1 MAGHSHWAGIKHKKG
16 RQDKQRS
23 NLFSKLSREITVAA
37 KLGAKDPDSNPRLR
51 SAIQAAKQSNMPK
64 DNIERAISKS
74 EANLNETYE
83 NLRYE
88 GFGPYNV
95 ALIIESLTN
104 NKNRTAS
111 SIRTILQKNG
121 GRLGENGSTSHLFF
135 RCGVLNVKKNELNDE
150 KILELAINAGAKDCI
165 SHSDYHEILSEKE
178 DFYKVKNEI
187 EKKIKNFSY
196 SGIEWRPHNYI
207 KISKDK
213 EDIINKIIESL
224 DEDDDIQSIFVNC
237 RINL

>member
-1 MAGHSHWAGIKHKKG
+1 M
-16 RQDKQRS
+16 
-23 NLFSKLSREITVAA
+23 
-37 KLGAKDPDSNPRLR
+37 
-51 SAIQAAKQSNMPK
+51 
-64 DNIERAISKS
+64 
-74 EANLNETYE
+74 
-83 NLRYE
+83 
-88 GFGPYNV
+88 
-95 ALIIESLTN
+95 
-104 NKNRTAS
+104 
-111 SIRTILQKNG
+111 
-121 GRLGENGSTSHLFF
+121 
-135 RCGVLNVKKNELNDE
+135 
-150 KILELAINAGAKDCI
+150 
-165 SHSDYHEILSEKE
+165 SEKE